1 MYSQVSDNENGLEA
15 WLVPINQKILTHQ
28 NAREIWA
35 GNMVGFIAKW
45 MCNLE
50 QVAGMKERC

>member
-35 GNMVGFIAKW
+35 GNMGFIAK
-45 MCNLE
+45 
-50 QVAGMKERC
+50 